1 MMRPIVDTVG
11 LICILAHDYFNIK
24 NNSITAQNTAEF
36 EKHCSEL
43 NKQYMEKKSEYDKLL
58 AQKNSRLNKIKELK
72 QFVNELSKSDTPLT
86 EFNDDLWRNMIEK
99 VTIYQDKKMMF
110 RFLDGTD
117 IEVK

>member
-1 MMRPIVDTVG
+1 MSV
-11 LICILAHDYFNIK
+11 IK
-24 NNSITAQNTAEF
+24 NNSITAQNTTEF
-36 EKHCSEL
+36 EKRCFEL
-43 NKQYMEKKSEYDKLL
+43 NKQYTEKKSEYDKLL

-72 QFVNELSKSDTPLT
+72 QFVNELNKSDIPLT
-86 EFNDDLWRNMIEK
+86 EFSDDLWRNMIEK